1 MDDDQHKRE
10 RGHERGES
18 AGSGPAESAGVTA
31 NRPPAEARE
40 RTDAVVRAVPVID
53 QPPGDAQP
61 PDVAGH
67 VD

>member
-10 RGHERGES
+10 RGHEHGAS
-18 AGSGPAESAGVTA
+18 AASGTAESAGVTS
-31 NRPPAEARE
+31 NRPPADEQQ
-40 RTDAVVRAVPVID
+40 RTDSRVRAVPVID

-67 VD
+67 DD